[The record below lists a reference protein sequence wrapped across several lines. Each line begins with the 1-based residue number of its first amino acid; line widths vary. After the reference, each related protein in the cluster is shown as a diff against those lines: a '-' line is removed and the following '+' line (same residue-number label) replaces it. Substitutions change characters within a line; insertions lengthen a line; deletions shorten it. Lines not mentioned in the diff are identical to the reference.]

1 MDRAAIP
8 EQLQPAL
15 AAPSIG
21 TSAAAS
27 VEAGGVVWRGDG
39 RVIRE
44 LLEGGLPTAD
54 EAAFG
59 NSVAVVKSGPHRSVY
74 RIGLP
79 SGPFFLKHFKTPDW
93 RALIRNILGRS
104 PAEREAAAA
113 ARVQAAGIDTTVPSA
128 LGTTRNGPFVGDSFL
143 VTAEIPNVRPLNEII
158 RERVFAAQRLATSP
172 AAGRFR
178 HKLACALGRLVGR
191 LHRHGLTHGDLH
203 PANILVQILPD
214 GELRLWLIDL
224 QRVRRPWLLSLWRAR
239 GDLFGLYNSF
249 NGLAGRSE
257 RRRFLAAYWSEATSP
272 DSRLLAAARRR
283 GTDHLRTIARRLEAF
298 CVRALRREQIQNDR
312 KWQRPH
318 RRLIVAD
325 RGWQRARGL
334 STLGSATI
342 LKFRDDPDAL
352 FQSGTIRFWRRRS
365 SDGRTAV
372 IDLVLAGKTLTCDV
386 RETTRPLGWRDF
398 FFRGGWSETR
408 RAWEMG
414 HALVRRR
421 IGAVRPLLYIRARTL
436 ASVREFL
443 VTEPTEGLVP
453 LAFFLAHRLPN
464 LTPAEREDWIENTS
478 RRLAAQLARLHDFSL
493 AHGQLSTAN
502 LLVGVEPEDCRI
514 QFAATEHI
522 MRKRRLTANDVV
534 VELARLAGSLA
545 GVPAIR
551 LTQRARF
558 LRTYLGA
565 QFAAGKKQIWSAVSK
580 QLTATAVVGRALP
593 HTAPARTAAPIRC
606 DGAGQGTRP
615 DGEPNNSTRPGT
627 SFARA
632 SLFLAAIAVAT
643 SLCAGC
649 QSIDRPIT
657 LPVRYSVPGDQ
668 LLVLSDFKLQKDHE
682 LIRELNKL
690 REQVTTILD
699 LPVKRDPVVVYLFNN
714 ETEYRRYM
722 STTYPRLPPRSAYF
736 VGTTT
741 ELAVYTHWGQNVRED
756 LRHEYTHG
764 LLHSGLKRVPLWL
777 DEGLAEYFEVAGPQP
792 GGANHDYARRLGEA
806 VASGWR
812 PDIKRLENLD
822 DSAQMK
828 RADYQE
834 AWAWVHYMLNSTPQA
849 KQVLISYLNDLRTNQ
864 NPKPISRRL
873 LADVPEYDAQFASY
887 VSKLPSTP
895 QTASTSGTAL

>member
-8 EQLQPAL
+8 EQPQAAL
-15 AAPSIG
+15 AAHSTGNPSTG
-21 TSAAAS
+21 TSAANPLQAS
-27 VEAGGVVWRGDG
+27 NVTWRGDG
-39 RVIRE
+39 RIVRE
-44 LLEGGLPTAD
+44 LIEAGLPTGD
-54 EAAFG
+54 GIRPG
-59 NSVAVVKSGPHRSVY
+59 NRAAVVKSGPHRSVY
-74 RIGLP
+74 RISLP
-79 SGPFFLKHFKTPDW
+79 SGAIFLKHFKAPNW
-93 RALIRNILGRS
+93 RVLVRNMLGRS
-104 PAEREAAAA
+104 PAEREASAA
-113 ARVQAAGIDTTVPSA
+113 ARVAAAGIETTVSAA
-128 LGTTRNGPFVGDSFL
+128 LGTTRKGLLLRDSFL
-143 VTAEIPNVRPLNEII
+143 ITPEVPNVRPLDEVV
-158 RERVFAAQRLATSP
+158 RERILNPQRLSTTP
-172 AAGRFR
+172 AAGCFR
-178 HKLACALGRLVGR
+178 HSLARALGQLAGR

-203 PANILVQILPD
+203 PANILVQIFPG

-249 NGLAGRSE
+249 NGMAGRAE
-257 RRRFLAAYWSEATSP
+257 RRRFLAAYWTEATSA
-272 DSRLLAAARRR
+272 DSRLVAAGRRR

-352 FQSGTIRFWRRRS
+352 FQAGTIRFWRRRS
-365 SDGRTAV
+365 SDGRAAV

-386 RETTRPLGWRDF
+386 CETTRPLGWRDLLF
-398 FFRGGWSETR
+398 SAGWSETR

-421 IGAVRPLLYIRARTL
+421 IGADRPLLYLRARTL

-443 VTEPTEGLVP
+443 VTEPTEGLVL
-453 LAFFLAHRLPN
+453 LAVFLAHRLPN
-464 LTPAEREDWIENTS
+464 LAPAERERWIEKTS
-478 RRLAAQLARLHDFSL
+478 RRLASQLARMHEFSL
-493 AHGQLSTAN
+493 AHGRLSTAN
-502 LLVGVEPEDCRI
+502 LLVGVEPEDSRI
-514 QFAATEHI
+514 QFAATQYI
-522 MRKRRLTANDVV
+522 VRKRRLTPHDVV
-534 VELARLAGSLA
+534 VELAQLEASLA
-545 GVPAIR
+545 GVPEIR

-558 LRTYLGA
+558 LRTYLGSR
-565 QFAAGKKQIWSAVSK
+565 FAAERKQTWRAVAK
-580 QLTATAVVGRALP
+580 ELATTAAAGRALP
-593 HTAPARTAAPIRC
+593 RTTPARTGSAA
-606 DGAGQGTRP
+606 
-615 DGEPNNSTRPGT
+615 RPGSDT
-627 SFARA
+627 NKSARPGASFARA
-632 SLFLAAIAVAT
+632 SVFLAAIAAAT
-643 SLCAGC
+643 SICLGC
-649 QSIDRPIT
+649 QAVDRPIG

-690 REQVTTILD
+690 REQVTGILE
-699 LPVKRDPVVVYLFNN
+699 LPIKRDPVVVYLFNN

-722 STTYPRLPPRSAYF
+722 SATYPRLPPRSAYF

-792 GGANHDYARRLGEA
+792 GGANHDYARRLAEA

-834 AWAWVHYMLNSTPQA
+834 SWAWVHYMLNSTPQA
-849 KQVLISYLNDLRTNQ
+849 KQSLVSYLNDLRTHP
-864 NPKPISRRL
+864 NPKAISRRL
-873 LADVPEYDAQFASY
+873 LADVPEFDARFVSY
-887 VSKLPSTP
+887 VAQLPSTP
-895 QTASTSGTAL
+895 QAASAPRTAL